1 MNKEQILL
9 YFENKMQIEP
19 IVCREL
25 PASGSARKNFVIET
39 KDNNYIVTYNDNIR
53 ENESF
58 FYLTE
63 IFEKQHLNTPHIFDI
78 SEDKTIYIQSF
89 LGQETLS
96 EIIANEGLSKRVEN
110 LVQQSLDCL
119 FVVQQRTINQIDYS
133 QSFEYQA
140 YNHYPILH
148 DLYYFKFMFV
158 DVLGLVY
165 HKESLLIEFQN
176 LTEKIEALQP
186 KGIMIRDFQ
195 SRNILVN
202 DDKVY
207 FIDYQSAMQGPL
219 MYDVISFLFQAKA
232 NFTSTFQQE
241 SLQYYWQKFPDE
253 EQIQLKEST
262 PYLQLIRFLQVLGA
276 YGFRGLVQKKAHFL
290 ESIPQGITNLTSFI
304 NSWNEIVNF
313 PELEKIIKQL
323 EIKKNSITK
332 I

>member
-1 MNKEQILL
+1 
-9 YFENKMQIEP
+9 
-19 IVCREL
+19 
-25 PASGSARKNFVIET
+25 
-39 KDNNYIVTYNDNIR
+39 
-53 ENESF
+53 
-58 FYLTE
+58 
-63 IFEKQHLNTPHIFDI
+63 
-78 SEDKTIYIQSF
+78 
-89 LGQETLS
+89 
-96 EIIANEGLSKRVEN
+96 
-110 LVQQSLDCL
+110 
-119 FVVQQRTINQIDYS
+119 
-133 QSFEYQA
+133 
-140 YNHYPILH
+140 
-148 DLYYFKFMFV
+148 MFV
-158 DVLGLVY
+158 DVLGLAY

-176 LTEKIEALQP
+176 LTDKIEALQP

-202 DDKVY
+202 DDKVF

-232 NFTSTFQQE
+232 NFSTIFQQE
-241 SLQYYWQKFPDE
+241 MLDYYWQKFPIE